1 MFCDIYVRDTCT
13 CQRVKSGQLYSAIRS
28 VKVYAAGLGYPVKF
42 ADFLSSKLSDVV
54 GIWDEPIRTLFPLRH
69 Q

>member
-28 VKVYAAGLGYPVKF
+28 VKVYAAGYPENCQIFFPRK
-42 ADFLSSKLSDVV
+42 LRKLS
-54 GIWDEPIRTLFPLRH
+54 FPV